1 MPGYPGP
8 DRMETGGKNPR
19 RKPGY
24 NYPPAG
30 NRGYIGQ
37 SSSMRAIPPDF
48 QFSSYIARGPE
59 PRSLDRKDTGDQTPR
74 WNLGYS

>member
-8 DRMETGGKNPR
+8 DRMETGGKKPR

-48 QFSSYIARGPE
+48 QLHRQRSWAQVSGPE
-59 PRSLDRKDTGDQTPR
+59 GHR
-74 WNLGYS
+74 WPNPQMEPGL